1 MFGNDRT
8 EIKLDSE
15 GLCRRISLAFE
26 LHRRDGCPESGILP
40 YQEIDDD
47 IERRTARQPASGRPS
62 PAAES
67 HQKRPRAPHKRRVAP
82 GKPSSGKKAS
92 STEQRP
98 KRQKAAKQAKPAAG
112 DREGSKAAKALGLL
126 RRSDGRFAERAN
138 ESHGLVGAS
147 CPWIPERKC
156 SQAYGSRSR
165 VRQERGQGA
174 PLLSQR
180 LNFHDAYPNSAAEIS
195 HLRRFLLQSHFGTS
209 FKFIP
214 ILSLLEGVQFWGSRK
229 GELTPV
235 SARPRRHAGA
245 SPNSVWSH
253 LVRVKST
260 LASFATVTGLDRVL

>member
-1 MFGNDRT
+1 MTSNA
-8 EIKLDSE
+8 EQH
-15 GLCRRISLAFE
+15 AN
-26 LHRRDGCPESGILP
+26 P
-40 YQEIDDD
+40 
-47 IERRTARQPASGRPS
+47 
-62 PAAES
+62 PAAAPV
-67 HQKRPRAPHKRRVAP
+67 RPPKATKSAHVAPHKRRVAP

-112 DREGSKAAKALGLL
+112 AREGSKAAKVLGLL

-156 SQAYGSRSR
+156 CQAYGSRSR

-214 ILSLLEGVQFWGSRK
+214 ILPLLEGVQFGGSRK

>member
-1 MFGNDRT
+1 MCPCDKPRRLRGRIPASQAGLIPSRAQCTRVSLRSSPRHFYRLRHCRPAVPGSEESAMGSLTDRVSRASLATIKALTFPLSTRVSRRCRPGRFKFMADSPPSTMTSNNSAPAAWPWCESWIPGPRAKRPVPLACLLKLERNRWLSSGHMFGNDRT

-98 KRQKAAKQAKPAAG
+98 KRQKAAKQAKPAGVPA
-112 DREGSKAAKALGLL
+112 RVA
-126 RRSDGRFAERAN
+126 RQPRS
-138 ESHGLVGAS
+138 
-147 CPWIPERKC
+147 
-156 SQAYGSRSR
+156 
-165 VRQERGQGA
+165 
-174 PLLSQR
+174 
-180 LNFHDAYPNSAAEIS
+180 
-195 HLRRFLLQSHFGTS
+195 
-209 FKFIP
+209 
-214 ILSLLEGVQFWGSRK
+214 WGC
-229 GELTPV
+229 
-235 SARPRRHAGA
+235 
-245 SPNSVWSH
+245 
-253 LVRVKST
+253 
-260 LASFATVTGLDRVL
+260 